1 MGDDYVYDF
10 ELDETTMDAL
20 NRKANEEN
28 ASETDILKAALA
40 NNQEQYRELSE
51 RLIAEMQENM
61 ANFDTRLKA
70 IEAAITQ
77 SNKEKDINIT
87 SALQNAS
94 ETIIGQMKG
103 KFGELDTAINK
114 SIKHLQ
120 DAQIDAKNTD
130 IKLLAIVFSI
140 IVLAFSIGG
149 CIANYTW
156 GNWYDIPAKVDAIN
170 NGIYQLLQKK

>member
-1 MGDDYVYDF
+1 MYDF

-70 IEAAITQ
+70 IEEAALAASKKTT
-77 SNKEKDINIT
+77 SN
-87 SALQNAS
+87 
-94 ETIIGQMKG
+94 
-103 KFGELDTAINK
+103 
-114 SIKHLQ
+114 
-120 DAQIDAKNTD
+120 
-130 IKLLAIVFSI
+130 LLSM
-140 IVLAFSIGG
+140 LE
-149 CIANYTW
+149 
-156 GNWYDIPAKVDAIN
+156 
-170 NGIYQLLQKK
+170 

>member
-1 MGDDYVYDF
+1 MYDF

-70 IEAAITQ
+70 IEAAIT
-77 SNKEKDINIT
+77 
-87 SALQNAS
+87 
-94 ETIIGQMKG
+94 
-103 KFGELDTAINK
+103 
-114 SIKHLQ
+114 
-120 DAQIDAKNTD
+120 
-130 IKLLAIVFSI
+130 
-140 IVLAFSIGG
+140 
-149 CIANYTW
+149 
-156 GNWYDIPAKVDAIN
+156 
-170 NGIYQLLQKK
+170 